1 MLRFGRLLTKG
12 FESEAIICEEISP
25 KPCFFPLAPTPVLK
39 KWGGYLDK
47 YLIFPRRLKK
57 ALRSPK
63 TRPDLFHV
71 IDHSNAVYLNKVPSN
86 APIKKLVTCH
96 DLIALRMSRN
106 EFGHAPRVSMTGQKL
121 QQWIHGSLGNADAY
135 ACDSSV
141 TEKDLHRLVPHSRGR
156 SKVIHLGVES
166 ATSDHSIESSLP
178 FNPSETDYVLHVGSS
193 AWYKNRKGVL
203 EAFTNL
209 RKNHEIKNP
218 HLVFVGPE
226 LQSEEMT
233 HSMTD
238 RAKELSKQIIVLNKV
253 TESTLEMLYKNA
265 KALIFP
271 SFAEGFGWPPLE
283 ARALD
288 CPVIAS
294 KTGAIHDI
302 LGDSAIYVDPNNQKE
317 INQAML
323 NALNKELPAQSS
335 ITIPTVKDC
344 ARNYTSLYLRT
355 MKHDHA

>member
-1 MLRFGRLLTKG
+1 
-12 FESEAIICEEISP
+12 
-25 KPCFFPLAPTPVLK
+25 
-39 KWGGYLDK
+39 
-47 YLIFPRRLKK
+47 
-57 ALRSPK
+57 
-63 TRPDLFHV
+63 
-71 IDHSNAVYLNKVPSN
+71 
-86 APIKKLVTCH
+86 
-96 DLIALRMSRN
+96 MSRN
-106 EFGHAPRVSMTGQKL
+106 EFDQAPRVSRTGQKL
-121 QQWIHGSLGNADAY
+121 QQWIHRSLGNADAY

-141 TEKDLHRLVPHSRGR
+141 TEKDLHRLVPHSKGR
-156 SKVIHLGVES
+156 SNVIHLGVDRALEKKPS
-166 ATSDHSIESSLP
+166 QDLLP
-178 FNPSETDYVLHVGSS
+178 FEPSETDYLLHVGSS

-203 EAFTNL
+203 EAFINL

-238 RAKELSKQIIVLNKV
+238 KAKELSKQIIVLNKV

-302 LGDSAIYVDPNNQKE
+302 LGDSATYVDPNNQKE
-317 INQAML
+317 INRAML
-323 NALNKELPAQSS
+323 NSMNKEPLPQSS
-335 ITIPTVKDC
+335 NAIPTTEDC
-344 ARNYTSLYLRT
+344 VGNYASLYART
-355 MKHDHA
+355 MKHSHA